1 MFTKELKEVYVCS
14 NCNYI
19 STSLGLAKTHKEN
32 CLKNLTKN
40 RRKSKLK
47 DIYQIT
53 DLEVLNKELLMFLKE
68 FYSDLYKEDLIC
80 ITKNIFKSYN
90 SKYSVKLN
98 LDNSLKGILD
108 IRNFKLTEIYNNIK
122 IEESY
127 LESYII
133 ENDLDLYKDR
143 REQISFTITKLSK
156 ELNFLND
163 KLSKI
168 KDNII
173 YNIVEEKILKDKN
186 G

>member
-1 MFTKELKEVYVCS
+1 MYKTELKEVYVCE

-19 STSLGLAKTHKEN
+19 STSLGLAKHHEEN
-32 CLKNLTKN
+32 CLKNLIKN

-47 DIYQIT
+47 EIYQIT
-53 DLEVLNKELLMFLKE
+53 NLEVLNKELLLFLKE
-68 FYSDLYKEDLIC
+68 FYPSLYKEDLVC
-80 ITKNIFKSYN
+80 ITKSVFKSYN
-90 SKYSVKLN
+90 SNYSARLN
-98 LDNSLKGILD
+98 LDNSLKGIID

-127 LESYII
+127 LEAFII
-133 ENDLDLYKDR
+133 ENDLDLYKDI
-143 REQISFTITKLSK
+143 REQISFTINKLAE

-168 KDNII
+168 KDNVI
-173 YNIVEEKILKDKN
+173 YNIVEEKIK

>member
-1 MFTKELKEVYVCS
+1 MYKTELKEVYVCE

-19 STSLGLAKTHKEN
+19 STSLGLAKTHEEN
-32 CLKNLTKN
+32 CLKNLIKN

-47 DIYQIT
+47 EIYQIT
-53 DLEVLNKELLMFLKE
+53 NLEVLNKELLLFLKE
-68 FYSDLYKEDLIC
+68 FYPSLYKKDLIP
-80 ITKNIFKSYN
+80 ITKSIFKSYN
-90 SKYSVKLN
+90 SKYSIKLN
-98 LDNSLKGILD
+98 LDKSLKGILD

-127 LESYII
+127 LDSFII
-133 ENDLDLYKDR
+133 ENDLDLYKDIR
-143 REQISFTITKLSK
+143 VQISFNITKLSE

-168 KDNII
+168 KDNVI
-173 YNIVEEKILKDKN
+173 YNIVEEKIK

>member
-1 MFTKELKEVYVCS
+1 MFTKELKEVYICV
-14 NCNYI
+14 NCNHI
-19 STSLGLAKTHKEN
+19 STSLGLAKQHEEN
-32 CLKNLTKN
+32 CLKNLIKN

-47 DIYQIT
+47 EIYQIT
-53 DLEVLNKELLMFLKE
+53 DLEVLNKELLLFLKE
-68 FYSDLYKEDLIC
+68 FYPSLYKEDLIPV
-80 ITKNIFKSYN
+80 TKSVFKSYN
-90 SKYSVKLN
+90 GNYSVRLN
-98 LDNSLKGILD
+98 LDNSLKGIID

-127 LESYII
+127 LEAFII

-143 REQISFTITKLSK
+143 REQIRFTIMKLST
-156 ELNFLND
+156 ELNELED

-173 YNIVEEKILKDKN
+173 YNTVEEKIK

>member
-1 MFTKELKEVYVCS
+1 MFTKELKEVYICS

-19 STSLGLAKTHKEN
+19 STSLGLAKNHEN
-32 CLKNLTKN
+32 SCLKNLTKN
-40 RRKSKLK
+40 KRKSTLK
-47 DIYQIT
+47 EIYQIT
-53 DLEVLNKELLMFLKE
+53 DLEVLNNKLILFLRE
-68 FYSDLYKEDLIC
+68 FYPSLYKEDLIC
-80 ITKNIFKSYN
+80 ITKSIFKSYN
-90 SKYSVKLN
+90 SKYSVRLN

-127 LESYII
+127 LETYII
-133 ENDLDLYKDR
+133 ENDLDLYKGR
-143 REQISFTITKLSK
+143 REQISFSINKLSE

-173 YNIVEEKILKDKN
+173 YNTVEEKIK